1 MAKYIGKRIVPVHCG
16 RWNQNKTYEMLSIVL
31 EETSG
36 DSYISRRAVPSGTA
50 ITDTNYWMLH
60 SLYSQQI
67 KDMSD
72 QLTAAEQRI
81 KADNDQTEAAI
92 RQDNDAT
99 EAAIRQDNQ
108 QTREHV
114 DSSLEQTTETL
125 TETVNSA
132 RSAMTQQKASF
143 DQTATALNT
152 RMDAVLAAGTGA
164 GETEIL
170 DARVD
175 MDGTEYDTL
184 GSAIRGSA
192 NKLKNA
198 FSYELYPEWYPGYI
212 GQEGGIS
219 SQSET
224 QMEVYSDMI
233 SSIRHLDG
241 TLTIPE
247 EKNFWFAI
255 ATYNEDGVFTER
267 TVVMSGNAVTKSFS
281 YDVPESAS
289 FIRISFR
296 TFGLEYT
303 LRLSCVINETEQNRK
318 ISELVESVSDLENDV
333 AAVPEMFKAG
343 ADYIDLDSCELL
355 AELAYSGTTMNN
367 EKLKLTPFPAGNLYV
382 VDMNGIEAEH
392 LQLLNWSSE
401 LGRYENMH
409 YRLYPDNRRIAYFY
423 TLYNYEGIMFRR
435 SSDSSGTDGF
445 IRIYRA
451 NWKSGELYSYMHLAG
466 LYSYSGQ
473 LPLEYVPG
481 QWARNGAIKS
491 GGRMRSA
498 QLYKVCGRFKAS
510 LKDYETYRFAIN
522 KYAGPEKIFVDTGW
536 LTSDLE
542 FIVAPDETFG
552 ISFSKLDNS
561 DITEQEDA
569 EAMGFKLEALDVYYK
584 HIAYQEDVDA
594 LQDSLGTL
602 SSDLNSTV
610 VRFEEASEEM
620 EKKNTD
626 YDTRASMGFNTWR
639 FEPYYDH
646 IFIDKIYGS
655 AIIPSESLFNI
666 QISHRLGFKMI
677 EANVHK
683 LADGNYI
690 VMHGAS
696 GKFGK
701 QVVHV
706 DGETDVSQIDIASV
720 TLDWVKENLRYVS
733 DYPKYRVAPSTLQ
746 EYLYECRKC
755 LMIPFMQ
762 FRDTEQLDI
771 ANEIMGK
778 DNYVIYGGGMVARNY
793 SSAPCMIWGNLAT
806 KEEIVEWSRKMLP
819 SAYSMAHPENFTDEE
834 LAEIVNEVHAIGG
847 WIGMASSYLS
857 ESDSQ
862 RLWALGFDYSA
873 SGWAINDFQI
883 GNLCNLTADAN
894 FDDFVTDGTE
904 ADGVLAL
911 EEGQTITQDKVTDSQ
926 FLAGANLHIRFD
938 GKIKVNMGDYIR
950 DGRNEVESDGT
961 HSMWFSTYFMNQV
974 PTFTITALEETRVLS
989 MTYKASKL

>member
-1 MAKYIGKRIVPVHCG
+1 MATYIGKRIVPVHCG
-16 RWNQNKTYEMLSIVL
+16 KWDMGKAYEMLSIVL

-36 DSYISRRAVPSGTA
+36 DSYIARRAVPSGTA
-50 ITDTNYWMLH
+50 ITDSHYWMLH

-72 QLTAAEQRI
+72 QLNAAETRI
-81 KADNDQTEAAI
+81 KA
-92 RQDNDAT
+92 DNDAT
-99 EAAIRQDNQ
+99 EAAIKQENRE
-108 QTREHV
+108 TREHV
-114 DSSLEQTTETL
+114 DSSLQETTETL
-125 TETVNSA
+125 SETVTQA
-132 RSAMTQQKASF
+132 RSAMTQQKNAF
-143 DQTATALNT
+143 DQTAAALNT
-152 RMDAVLAAGTGA
+152 RMDAVLAAGTGT

-175 MDGTEYDTL
+175 VDGTEYDTL

-192 NKLKNA
+192 TKLKNA
-198 FSYELYPEWYPGYI
+198 YVYELHPEWLPGYI
-212 GQEGGIS
+212 GQEGGIA

-224 QMEVYSDMI
+224 QVEVYSEMI
-233 SSIRHLDG
+233 SSVRHLEG

-247 EKNFWFAI
+247 VKNFWFAV
-255 ATYNEDGVFTER
+255 ATYDQEGVFIAR
-267 TVVMSGNAVTKSFS
+267 TIVMSGNASTKSFS
-281 YDVPESAS
+281 YDAPENAA
-289 FIRISFR
+289 FIRLSFR
-296 TFGLEYT
+296 TFGLDYT
-303 LRLSCVINETEQNRK
+303 LHLSCVISEVEQNRK
-318 ISELVESVSDLENDV
+318 IDELAESVSDLNNAI
-333 AAVPEMFKAG
+333 AAVPDMFKAG

-355 AELAYSGTTMNN
+355 AELTYSGTTMNN

-382 VDMNGIEAEH
+382 IDMNGIEAEH
-392 LQLLNWSSE
+392 LQLLNWNSD

-409 YRLYPDNRRIAYFY
+409 YRLLPDSHRIAYLY
-423 TLYNYEGIMFRR
+423 TLRSYEGIMFRR
-435 SSDSSGTDGF
+435 SSDSSGTDGY
-445 IRIYRA
+445 IRVYHA

-466 LYSYSGQ
+466 LYSYSGD
-473 LPLEYVPG
+473 LPVDYTPG
-481 QWARNGAIKS
+481 QWAQSGAIKS
-491 GGRMRSA
+491 GGRMRSV
-498 QLYKVCGRFKAS
+498 QLYKVCGRFRAS
-510 LKDYETYRFAIN
+510 LQDYENYRYAIN
-522 KYAGPEKIFVDTGW
+522 KYVGTGKVFADTGW
-536 LTSDLE
+536 LTTDLE
-542 FIVAPDETFG
+542 FVIPPDETFG
-552 ISFSKLDNS
+552 ISFSKNDNS
-561 DITEQEDA
+561 DITAEDDA
-569 EAMGFKLEALDVYYK
+569 EAMGFKLEPIEVYFK

-594 LQDSLGTL
+594 LEETVNTL
-602 SSDLNSTV
+602 SSDLTAAV
-610 VRFEEASEEM
+610 TRFDEASEEIE
-620 EKKNTD
+620 EKIARH
-626 YDTRASMGFNTWR
+626 DTKAAMGYNTWR

-646 IFIDKIYGS
+646 VFIDKIYGS

-683 LADGNYI
+683 LADGNYM
-690 VMHGAS
+690 VMHGVS
-696 GKFGK
+696 GKFGR

-733 DYPKYRVAPSTLQ
+733 DYPKYRVAPSSLQ

-778 DNYVIYGGGMVARNY
+778 DNYVIYGGGTAARNY
-793 SSAPCMIWGNLAT
+793 SAAPCMTWGNLAT
-806 KEEIVEWSRKMLP
+806 KEEIVAWSKKMLP

-834 LAEIVNEVHAIGG
+834 LAEIVKEVHAVGG

-873 SGWAINDFQI
+873 SGWAINDFQN

-894 FDDFVTDGTE
+894 FDDFVSDGTE
-904 ADGVLAL
+904 ADGVLTL
-911 EEGQTITQDKVTDSQ
+911 EEGQTITQDAVTDTE
-926 FLAGANLHIRFD
+926 FLAGANLHILFD
-938 GKIKVNMGDYIR
+938 GRIKVNMGDYIR

-974 PTFTITALEETRVLS
+974 PTFTITALEETKVLS
-989 MTYKASKL
+989 LTYKASKL